1 MNEIILHELI
11 FNGESSTL
19 GFQRD
24 CVRPEEL
31 AKEMCALLNR
41 SGGRIL
47 LGVEDGGTISG
58 LTRSKQDAET
68 WVMNIALNNL
78 RPSVIPD
85 WSSVV
90 LDDGKIVAVIGL
102 EMYSF
107 EKPYEA
113 KSGSSWEVHIR
124 SGTKSRVASREQIGR
139 LYQDAQIVRYDVKPV
154 HGTSIDSLDMH
165 RIENYFKVIL
175 NRDAPAPDDYKNWI
189 RILLNLDILTEFE
202 DELLVTAAG
211 ILLFGKNPNR
221 RFPQAGI
228 TAAAFP
234 GSEKDYDFIDNEII
248 RGPLVSSLSKV
259 SSRMED
265 RQIIEKGVIDRA
277 VDFVSRNVGSE
288 AWLNSAMR
296 VTRKKLPEAAVREAI
311 VNAVAH
317 RDYTLTG
324 TDIEISLYSDRLE
337 VISPGRLPNG
347 ATVEKIKEG
356 IRVTRNEM
364 LKNIL
369 RDYHYIEHQG
379 MGIRNKIIASMREHN
394 GTEPGLIEE
403 EDRFIVLLRKSQ
415 SEVQAL

>member
-1 MNEIILHELI
+1 MNERILRELI
-11 FNGESSTL
+11 FNGESSSL
-19 GFQRD
+19 EFKRD

-41 SGGRIL
+41 SGGKIL
-47 LGVEDGGTISG
+47 LGVEDAGTISG
-58 LTRSKQDAET
+58 LTRSKQDAEA
-68 WVMNIALNNL
+68 WVMNIARDNL
-78 RPSVIPD
+78 RPAVTPD
-85 WSSVV
+85 WRTVSMN
-90 LDDGKIVAVIGL
+90 DGKVVAVIGL
-102 EMYSF
+102 ELYSF
-107 EKPYEA
+107 GKPYEA
-113 KSGSSWEVHIR
+113 KSGSSWKVYIR
-124 SGTKSRVASREQIGR
+124 SGTTSRVASREEIGR
-139 LYQDAQIVRYDVKPV
+139 LYQDAQIVRYDIKSIAA
-154 HGTSIDSLDMH
+154 TSIQDLDMR

-175 NRDAPAPDDYKNWI
+175 NRDAPDPDGYKSWI

-211 ILLFGKNPNR
+211 LLLFGKNPNR

-228 TAAAFP
+228 TATAFP
-234 GSEKDYDFIDNEII
+234 GTDKDYNFIDDEII
-248 RGPLVSSLSKV
+248 KGPLLSSLSKV

-265 RQIIEKGVIDRA
+265 REIIEKGVIDRA

-311 VNAVAH
+311 VNAVVH

-324 TDIEISLYSDRLE
+324 TDIEVSLYSDRLE

-403 EDRFIVLLRKSQ
+403 EDRFIVRLWKS
-415 SEVQAL
+415 

>member
-1 MNEIILHELI
+1 M
-11 FNGESSTL
+11 
-19 GFQRD
+19 
-24 CVRPEEL
+24 
-31 AKEMCALLNR
+31 
-41 SGGRIL
+41 
-47 LGVEDGGTISG
+47 
-58 LTRSKQDAET
+58 RSKQDAET

-90 LDDGKIVAVIGL
+90 LSDGKIVAVIGL

-113 KSGSSWEVHIR
+113 RSGSSWKIYIR
-124 SGTKSRVASREQIGR
+124 SGTTSRVASREQIGR

-154 HGTSIDSLDMH
+154 HGTSIDGLDMH

-175 NRDAPAPDDYKNWI
+175 NRDVPAPDDYSSWI

-228 TAAAFP
+228 TATAFP
-234 GSEKDYDFIDNEII
+234 GSDKDYNFIDDEII

-259 SSRMED
+259 STRMED

-277 VDFVSRNVGSE
+277 VDFVLRNVGSE

-311 VNAVAH
+311 VNAVVH

-403 EDRFIVLLRKSQ
+403 EDRFIVRLRKS
-415 SEVQAL
+415 